1 VPKPRR
7 DPAEVA
13 ALIEQGLSRGMDLVE
28 SWVQA
33 TGSAPKGSAKALAK
47 EHRKAVEANRRSL
60 KSYRKRRSSAQ
71 SQLTAGATVA
81 GVTGVIGVL
90 DVVTEAATDAA
101 AVPFPAWAW
110 LTAAA
115 IGVVVSLRG
124 RARLRGLGPE
134 PELLDPVAPPPA
146 LRSGRPG
153 SVEVRRLTTARA
165 QVVAMAPALD
175 RLYPGSGAELRRADQ
190 DAAGPLTALAERL
203 VVLDQLQRDLP
214 GTSAA
219 AQAAASGEIVRSRL
233 AQGCDTYDAL
243 LSAAARL
250 LSEPDM
256 GRSTDDVLGPA
267 IRAMVAYAHG
277 LQRAADL

>member
-1 VPKPRR
+1 MPKPRR

-13 ALIEQGLSRGMDLVE
+13 ALIEQGLSKGLDIVD

-33 TGSAPKGSAKALAK
+33 TGSAPRGSAKALAK

-60 KSYRKRRSSAQ
+60 RSYRKRRASAQ

-81 GVTGVIGVL
+81 GITGAIGVL
-90 DVVTEAATDAA
+90 DAVTEAATSSA

-115 IGVVVSLRG
+115 VSVVVSLRG
-124 RARLRGLGPE
+124 RARLRRLGPE
-134 PELLDPVAPPPA
+134 PALVDPVGPPPA
-146 LRSGRPG
+146 LRAGRTG
-153 SVEVRRLTTARA
+153 AVEVSRLTAARA
-165 QVVAMAPALD
+165 QVVAMAPALE

-214 GTSAA
+214 GTAAA
-219 AQAAASGEIVRSRL
+219 AQAEASAQIVRTRL
-233 AQGCDTYDAL
+233 AEGCDTYDAL

-256 GRSTDDVLGPA
+256 GRSTEDVLGPA

-277 LQRAADL
+277 LQRARDL